1 MIMDEI
7 IRRITEGQDGGTPQ
21 TLVYAYIIIYELI
34 QRTLDVKF
42 HRILT
47 VCKDSGLNIN
57 FDKCMV
63 MK

>member
-7 IRRITEGQDGGTPQ
+7 IWITEGQDGGTPQ
-21 TLVYAYIIIYELI
+21 TLVYGDDIIIYELI
-34 QRTLDVKF
+34 QRILDVKF
-42 HRILT
+42 HTILA

-57 FDKCMV
+57 LDKCVV